1 MPDWFEDGNLRVDY
15 RGCRVWVDGELV
27 HLSALRFRIL
37 QYLTENAGKSL
48 SPRDILRNAWMD
60 EQYDVGLVRWHIARL
75 RRDLNDSAHQRIVHV
90 RGFGY
95 RYDRVTPEK
104 PPVFANG
111 VTPTRRGRLV
121 GASGGEPIHRCS
133 PRPRAQARQ
142 SRLRP
147 VMAT

>member
-95 RYDRVTPEK
+95 RYDRAAPEK
-104 PPVFANG
+104 TQAYTNG
-111 VTPTRRGRLV
+111 IRPRPRLV
-121 GASGGEPIHRCS
+121 GASASDLIHRCS

-147 VMAT
+147 VMVS